1 MSLTQTL
8 VFALLAV
15 LIGLLQQNR
24 LGPGSSTRL
33 TRAFG
38 PGAGRAGLLL
48 LLSALAVYWLAPA
61 LPVRHLD
68 FWLPTATLTLTT
80 LCWVLTAPSEMGSV
94 QGNRG
99 AALTLILVVMGL
111 GATRFLAEPLI
122 VASTPPRLVQI
133 FAALILS
140 CLFIFLAHRFWRPLW
155 LTAMIAL
162 LIAILVVLKT
172 PALSA
177 AASGF
182 LRALNGQS
190 AALASPLDLR
200 WLGFSYIAF
209 RLIHTLRDRQAGRL
223 PAVSLGEFVTYVV
236 FFPSLTA
243 GPIDRIE
250 RFIQD
255 LRAPLALG
263 QPEWLEAGTRF
274 FVGMFKKY
282 VIADSLALI
291 ALGAT
296 NALQVR
302 SAGWAW
308 VLLYA
313 FSLQIYFDFSGY
325 TDMILGIARPMGI
338 RLPENFN
345 APYLKPNLTQFWNSW
360 HMTLTQWFRAYYFNP
375 LTRALRTAKRP
386 LPSWAMIFIAQVST
400 MVLIGLWH
408 GITWNFALWGLWQ
421 GLGLFAHNRWS
432 ELLKSRALR
441 RSGPGPGD
449 PSQGAPAR
457 GGKQAGRSRLLNW
470 GGAFVTFNY
479 VSLGWVF
486 FALPTIDS
494 ARHFFSVLF
503 GLV

>member
-1 MSLTQTL
+1 MSLTQSL
-8 VFALLAV
+8 VFALIGG
-15 LIGLLQQNR
+15 LIGLLPRNR
-24 LGPGSSTRL
+24 FRPE
-33 TRAFG
+33 
-38 PGAGRAGLLL
+38 LLL
-48 LLSALAVYWLAPA
+48 LLSALAVYWLAPS
-61 LPVRHLD
+61 LPIRHLD
-68 FWLPTATLTLTT
+68 FWLPTATLTLTL
-80 LCWVLTAPSEMGSV
+80 LCWVLTAPPEMRTV
-94 QGNRG
+94 RGNWG
-99 AALTLILVVMGL
+99 AGLTLVVVILGL

-122 VASTPPRLVQI
+122 AASSPPHLVQV

-140 CLFIFLAHRFWRPLW
+140 SFFVFLAHRFWRPFF
-155 LTAMIAL
+155 LTAMTVL

-182 LRALNGQS
+182 LRAVNGQS
-190 AALASPLDLR
+190 TALASPLDIR

-223 PAVSLGEFVTYVV
+223 PPVTLGEYVIYVV
-236 FFPSLTA
+236 FFPALTA

-250 RFIQD
+250 RFVKD
-255 LRAPLALG
+255 LRAPLLLG
-263 QPEWLEAGTRF
+263 PPEWLEAGTRF

-282 VIADSLALI
+282 VIADGLALI

-296 NALQVR
+296 NALEVR
-302 SAGWAW
+302 TAGWAW

-325 TDMILGIARPMGI
+325 TDMVLGIARPMGI
-338 RLPENFN
+338 KLPENFD

-375 LTRALRTAKRP
+375 VTRAMRTARRP
-386 LPSWAMIFIAQVST
+386 LPAWAMIFLAQVST

-408 GITWNFALWGLWQ
+408 GVTWNFALWGLWQ

-432 ELLKSRALR
+432 EFAKSRFSPPVFEENGGSRRGGVRALR
-441 RSGPGPGD
+441 
-449 PSQGAPAR
+449 
-457 GGKQAGRSRLLNW
+457 W

-486 FALPTIDS
+486 FALPTVDS

>member
-15 LIGLLQQNR
+15 LIGLMQQIRRRGESSAR
-24 LGPGSSTRL
+24 LRV
-33 TRAFG
+33 
-38 PGAGRAGLLL
+38 GLLL

-61 LPVRHLD
+61 LPIRHLD
-68 FWLPTATLTLTT
+68 FWLPTATLGLTA
-80 LCWVLTAPSEMGSV
+80 LCWVLTAPAENRSLR
-94 QGNRG
+94 GNGG
-99 AALTLILVVMGL
+99 AALVLILVVLGL

-122 VASTPPRLVQI
+122 VASTPPRLAQI
-133 FAALILS
+133 IAALILS
-140 CLFIFLAHRFWRPLW
+140 GLFMFLAHRFWRPFW
-155 LTAMIAL
+155 LTGMIAL

-182 LRALNGQS
+182 LRAMNGQS
-190 AALASPLDLR
+190 AALASPVDIR

-209 RLIHTLRDRQAGRL
+209 RLIHTLRDRQTGRL
-223 PAVSLGEFVTYVV
+223 PPVSLGEYVTYVV
-236 FFPSLTA
+236 FFPALTA

-250 RFIQD
+250 RFVKD
-255 LRAPLALG
+255 LREPPALG
-263 QPEWLEAGTRF
+263 EPEWLEAGRRF

-282 VIADSLALI
+282 VVADSLALI

-302 SAGWAW
+302 GAGWAW

-325 TDMILGIARPMGI
+325 TDMVLGIARPMGI
-338 RLPENFN
+338 RLPENFS

-386 LPSWAMIFIAQVST
+386 LPSWAMIFFAQVST

-408 GITWNFALWGLWQ
+408 GVTWNFALWGLWQ
-421 GLGLFAHNRWS
+421 GIGLFAHNRWS
-432 ELLKSRALR
+432 EWVKNRAALR
-441 RSGPGPGD
+441 PAPNPENLPPQDASPGREG
-449 PSQGAPAR
+449 R
-457 GGKQAGRSRLLNW
+457 GGSRLLGW
-470 GGAFVTFNY
+470 GGIFVTFNY

-494 ARHFFSVLF
+494 ARHFFGVLF
-503 GLV
+503 GLA